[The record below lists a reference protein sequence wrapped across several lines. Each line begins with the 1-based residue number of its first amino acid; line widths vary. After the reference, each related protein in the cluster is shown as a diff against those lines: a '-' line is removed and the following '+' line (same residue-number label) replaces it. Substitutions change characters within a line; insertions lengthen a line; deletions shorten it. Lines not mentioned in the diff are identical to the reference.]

1 MNEKTKKVVAG
12 IVLGTFT
19 FGCVTPAFAS
29 DNIEKTLLIE
39 SVAIEKSERDNIS
52 SSDVEIY
59 SVPSKIAKELA
70 EKLLKNWDKVLNVF
84 VDLGAD
90 EALLKKINSVKNVL
104 LGALNEYNG
113 VLTTAEE
120 ILAEALMNVG
130 LGESL
135 ANVAAKAI
143 IKILL

>member
-29 DNIEKTLLIE
+29 DNIEETLLIE
-39 SVAIEKSERDNIS
+39 SVAIEKSESNNIS
-52 SSDVEIY
+52 SDIGVY

-84 VDLGAD
+84 IDLGAD

-135 ANVAAKAI
+135 ATVAAKAI